1 MATQPYLGR
10 TTRVRARTRS
20 SRVWKRW
27 KPQNEKRETT
37 LNTEI
42 GRVVGVFRYP
52 VKSMAGVSLN
62 IANLGWH
69 GLDGDRR
76 FAFRRTAD
84 RSGFP
89 WLTASRLPELILY
102 EPVEVEIQ
110 TPAHVRTPDGRQLD
124 LDGEE
129 LREEISRKY
138 GAEVQLMQLDSG
150 IFDDASISVISLATI
165 RQVEVESGLPLD
177 IRRFR
182 PNIVVDTFS
191 GAPFGEDGW
200 LGASLAFGA
209 EFGGPAISVTIRD
222 KRCVMINLDPETAE
236 ADARVMKAAVWLNGN
251 NAGVYGTVIR
261 TGEVSIGQSVFC
273 GSNNE

>member
-1 MATQPYLGR
+1 M
-10 TTRVRARTRS
+10 
-20 SRVWKRW
+20 
-27 KPQNEKRETT
+27 
-37 LNTEI
+37 EI
-42 GRVVGVFRYP
+42 GRITGVFRYP

-62 IANLGWH
+62 SANLGWH

-102 EPVEVEIQ
+102 EPVGQAEAHNQ
-110 TPAHVRTPDGRQLD
+110 MPAHIRTPDGEQLD

-129 LREEISRKY
+129 LQEELSQKH
-138 GAEVQLMQLDSG
+138 GAEVQLMYLDAG
-150 IFDDASISVISLATI
+150 MFDEASISVISLATV
-165 RQVEVESGLPLD
+165 RQVELESGRPLD

-182 PNIVVDTFS
+182 PNIVVETFN
-191 GAPFGEDGW
+191 GAPFGEDSWIGS
-200 LGASLAFGA
+200 SLAFGT
-209 EFGGPAISVTIRD
+209 EFEGPALSVTIRD

-236 ADARVMKAAVWLNGN
+236 ADARVMKAAVRLNGN

-261 TGEVSIGQSVFC
+261 TGEVSIGQSVFLRR
-273 GSNNE
+273 E